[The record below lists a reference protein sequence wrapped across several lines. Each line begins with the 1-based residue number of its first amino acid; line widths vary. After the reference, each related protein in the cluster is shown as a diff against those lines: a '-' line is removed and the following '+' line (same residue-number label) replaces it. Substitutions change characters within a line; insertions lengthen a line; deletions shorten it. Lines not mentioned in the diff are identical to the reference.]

1 MLIDSLIGK
10 QVFVKLTDGGVKGT
24 LHNIGNHFILV
35 DEKYINIFHIIKI
48 EEIKQDNYK
57 GPFTVSY

>member
-35 DEKYINIFHIIKI
+35 DKNISIFFIL
-48 EEIKQDNYK
+48 
-57 GPFTVSY
+57 

>member
-10 QVFVKLTDGGVKGT
+10 QVFVKLTDGEVKGT

-35 DEKYINIFHIIKI
+35 DKNISIFFIL
-48 EEIKQDNYK
+48 
-57 GPFTVSY
+57 